1 MSTDSDFN
9 RSLTPS
15 LTPLVVVAGAFVGGV
30 WLESVLPVLPLIWVV
45 IGIVVV
51 VGSYGVVRG
60 WLLTSH
66 NTQQKGDREKVGH
79 TVANRLWGFV
89 VVCLFVL
96 FGAVRTFV
104 GSLLAGNDISRFA
117 PGLLT
122 LGGVVSSE
130 VMVQTAGRD
139 GQSAHGRFVLTVQ
152 QVRTNGSN
160 GIVPVTGQI
169 VVRVPLDSGEG
180 YALPHYGDLVVMRGR
195 LERPEGER
203 NPGGFDYAGFLAR
216 QGIYATLTAH
226 RRADWQ
232 LLSDQDSATT
242 AFRTGAS
249 NRDSTRSLNGFFD
262 GSFSGSFSGSLQERR
277 NPLLSLA
284 YRLREGVLRHGKGT
298 HSAEY
303 GSVLNGLLLGDR
315 GDLPGTLSDDFER
328 TGTAHVLATAGLHVG
343 LVLGLLLALLRFC
356 RIARRPAL
364 LLATLTLILY
374 ALMAGGR
381 PSVVRAVIMACVVLV
396 GMVLEREPYLP
407 NTLALAALLLI
418 GYRPQQLF
426 EPGFQLSFATV
437 ITLLILMPLASDTIR
452 KSRLWVRGDWPGV
465 KVAGTL
471 VETAV
476 ACLLLSTAAFLGSA
490 PLIAL
495 YFNEISLISVLAN
508 LLIVPLIALILTLGF
523 GAALLSSIHSLLA
536 LPLDRLLDPLLAWVI
551 NVVHTCS
558 DLPYANVP
566 CMSPPTAFVF
576 GYYALLWGFAAY
588 CRRSNAAKE
597 TKGTTPAP
605 STESP

>member
-1 MSTDSDFN
+1 M
-9 RSLTPS
+9 
-15 LTPLVVVAGAFVGGV
+15 VV
-30 WLESVLPVLPLIWVV
+30 W
-45 IGIVVV
+45 
-51 VGSYGVVRG
+51 
-60 WLLTSH
+60 
-66 NTQQKGDREKVGH
+66 
-79 TVANRLWGFV
+79 
-89 VVCLFVL
+89 LFVL
-96 FGAVRTFV
+96 FGVVRSFV
-104 GSLLAGNDISRFA
+104 CGLLAGNDISRLA
-117 PGLLT
+117 PARLT

-130 VMVQTAGRD
+130 VTVQAAGRE
-139 GQSAHGRFVLTVQ
+139 GQSAQGRFVLTVQ
-152 QVRTNGSN
+152 QARANVAN

-169 VVRVPLDSGEG
+169 VVRVPLDSGAG
-180 YALPHYGDLVVMRGR
+180 SALPHYGDLVVMRGR
-195 LERPEGER
+195 LERPEGAR

-242 AFRTGAS
+242 AFQRGAS
-249 NRDSTRSLNGFFD
+249 SRDANRFLSDPFN
-262 GSFSGSFSGSLQERR
+262 GSLEEKR

-284 YRLREGVLRHGKGT
+284 YRLREGILRHGQGA
-298 HSAEY
+298 HSAEH

-343 LVLGLLLALLRFC
+343 LVIGLLMALLRFC
-356 RIARRPAL
+356 RMARRPAL
-364 LLATLTLILY
+364 LLAALTLILY

-381 PSVVRAVIMACVVLV
+381 PSVVRAVIMACVVLM
-396 GMVLEREPYLP
+396 GMLLEREPYLP

-452 KSRLWVRGDWPGV
+452 RSRRWVRGDWPGAEA
-465 KVAGTL
+465 AGML
-471 VETAV
+471 IEGAM

-495 YFNEISLISVLAN
+495 YFNEVSLVSVLAN

-523 GAALLSSIHSLLA
+523 SAALLSSLHPLLA
-536 LPLDRLLDPLLAWVI
+536 LPLDRLLDPLLGWIIA
-551 NVVHTCS
+551 VVHACS

-576 GYYALLWGFAAY
+576 GYYVLLWGFAAY